1 MLRAVLDRRLPM
13 MSIPS
18 WTPKHLLLSSS
29 RHFHLCSTEQSPAY
43 LQREL
48 LWWLPA
54 RRAKVP
60 AIISSSLFLSFSKHT
75 NKPLLILHEG
85 CAKYLTIAWH
95 HYVSPN
101 LLFYLLSYLEYCLLS
116 LVSPSDCSS
125 FNQAV
130 YSIILL
136 YNVLSIFTVWKAR
149 VLLYHI

>member
-1 MLRAVLDRRLPM
+1 MSDQHFSHRWILTLINKKCDDTYQTFKKKSGYNHSLQFHCLPLVKPVLSAILYRRLPM

-54 RRAKVP
+54 RRATVP

-85 CAKYLTIAWH
+85 WAKYLTIAWH

-101 LLFYLLSYLEYCLLS
+101 LLFYLL
-116 LVSPSDCSS
+116 
-125 FNQAV
+125 F
-130 YSIILL
+130 
-136 YNVLSIFTVWKAR
+136 
-149 VLLYHI
+149 